1 MKAAVGA
8 ITAIT
13 FMFTLPLSSEFVSAI
28 AEESQQGKVL
38 TATASS
44 DTRDE
49 AFGSAMSKAWYLCM
63 LRGLNNITRLHCD
76 CVQNDSRPGGPWE
89 CIGTATC
96 KK

>member
-8 ITAIT
+8 ITAVT
-13 FMFTLPLSSEFVSAI
+13 FMFTLPSDFSAI
-28 AEESQQGKVL
+28 AGESQQGEVL
-38 TATASS
+38 TATVSS

-76 CVQNDSRPGGPWE
+76 CVQNDSRPGGRWE
-89 CIGTATC
+89 CVGTAAC